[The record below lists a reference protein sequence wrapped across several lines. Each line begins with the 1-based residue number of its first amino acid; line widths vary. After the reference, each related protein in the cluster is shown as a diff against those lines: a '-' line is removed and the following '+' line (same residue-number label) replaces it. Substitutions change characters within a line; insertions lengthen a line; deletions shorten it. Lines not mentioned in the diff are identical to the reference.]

1 MIYRITGFL
10 LLIETGLLLCCAG
23 VSLIYR
29 EDDLSSFLLSAGL
42 TTLVAIL
49 LLALGKGAEKQLNRR
64 DGYVIVSVAWV
75 VFSLFGMLPFY
86 LSHYIPSITNAFFET
101 MSGFSSTG
109 ATILDDIEALPHG
122 LLFWRSMTQWIGGLG
137 IVFFTIAV
145 LPIFGVSGVQLFAAE
160 ASGPTYDKVHPRI
173 GVTAKWIWTIYAGLT
188 AIEVILLL
196 FGGWD
201 CSTVS
206 ATRLPRPVQEVILP
220 SKTA

>member
-122 LLFWRSMTQWIGGLG
+122 LLCPFS
-137 IVFFTIAV
+137 V
-145 LPIFGVSGVQLFAAE
+145 
-160 ASGPTYDKVHPRI
+160 
-173 GVTAKWIWTIYAGLT
+173 
-188 AIEVILLL
+188 
-196 FGGWD
+196 
-201 CSTVS
+201 
-206 ATRLPRPVQEVILP
+206 
-220 SKTA
+220 

>member
-1 MIYRITGFL
+1 MINSKMIYRITGFL
-10 LLIETGLLLCCAG
+10 LLIETALLLCCAG
-23 VSLIYR
+23 VSLIYG
-29 EDDLSSFLLSAGL
+29 EDDLNSFLLSAGL
-42 TTLVAIL
+42 TTLVGIL
-49 LLALGKGAEKQLNRR
+49 LLAVGKGAEKQLNRR

-145 LPIFGVSGVQLFAAE
+145 LPIFGVSGVQLFCL
-160 ASGPTYDKVHPRI
+160 GIVGQY
-173 GVTAKWIWTIYAGLT
+173 L
-188 AIEVILLL
+188 
-196 FGGWD
+196 
-201 CSTVS
+201 
-206 ATRLPRPVQEVILP
+206 
-220 SKTA
+220 SKTYMEVKKRPIYLVKEES